1 MKTDVIN
8 REELKSSAKERIDKI
23 FRAIDEAEAKK
34 DSVTEDAKEEYEKM
48 MYYLNYKKIELQEM
62 YSDVVDSSD
71 EKLDEVMTTFD
82 SAATSFNSAL
92 AKIKTLFR

>member
-1 MKTDVIN
+1 MKSDVIS
-8 REELKSSAKERIDKI
+8 REEIKENAKQRIDKI

-34 DSVTEDAKEEYEKM
+34 DSVAEDAKEEYKKM

-62 YSDVVDSSD
+62 YNEVIDSSD
-71 EKLDEVMTTFD
+71 EKLDEVATTFD

-92 AKIKTLFR
+92 AKLRTLFH